1 MCQPSECAKFSWH
14 SYKNHN
20 NSTKLSQNNF
30 IYSELSSSK
39 VSITIGHV
47 RELWPVALQLPQRR
61 ARVSVLG
68 CRPPPPRVSSL
79 LCSATSLS
87 PITPYPSFTLTPPP
101 PLTRV

>member
-1 MCQPSECAKFSWH
+1 MLKNLGYNVEDKRMCQPSECAKFSWH

-30 IYSELSSSK
+30 IYSELSSSE

-68 CRPPPPRVSSL
+68 
-79 LCSATSLS
+79 
-87 PITPYPSFTLTPPP
+87 
-101 PLTRV
+101 

>member
-1 MCQPSECAKFSWH
+1 MLYSLGSKSNNNNNNNNSYNVEDKRMCQPSECAKFSWH

-30 IYSELSSSK
+30 IYSELSSSE

-68 CRPPPPRVSSL
+68 
-79 LCSATSLS
+79 
-87 PITPYPSFTLTPPP
+87 
-101 PLTRV
+101 